1 MIKRIISTLMALL
14 MVLGAFVIT
23 AGAKEETSKPEYT
36 YNTSNAEA
44 TIDYLDGSKFQTD
57 KEIEDKVPKDYIDSE
72 EEKLGTMDLRLE
84 KDGYQLYVDAY
95 SGEVAVKCLATGENL
110 FTNPYGVGSAK
121 IDPNVETSGVDKSIK
136 ERLLSQL
143 VVKYTTVSTGSSDT
157 FYSYSEVIQG
167 ERTAGTKAERYPT
180 SQINVKNIKNGIRVE
195 YSIGK
200 EEARLLVPRQIKKET
215 FIEKILT
222 PMATALGTTV
232 DERLILNEDVVV
244 GEYPFEILQTRTDY
258 VLYDPSNAS
267 EAEIDAMNMKYKVTK
282 KMAIFVLDGNLASTK
297 RYLLEQ
303 YIKTYCPDYSFEDL
317 DEDHLEAEY
326 EGTDVSPPLFKM
338 ALEYTLDENGVSV
351 RLPANGIRFNQ
362 TLYRLDSID
371 ILPYMGAGTNT
382 NEGQIFYPDGS
393 GTLFDF
399 QQVKDLGKM
408 QLTGKVYGQ
417 DYAYHTISGSRQ
429 EVVRY
434 PVFGINETVI
444 SKGVAKDRGF
454 VAIVEEGDALMEL
467 SAEFDASI
475 HPYNNVRMIVYPR
488 PKDTYNLDSSGATSQ
503 STWTVVSDRKYT
515 GNYKIRYV
523 MLTDDDLAADLKL
536 KDYYSCNYMG
546 MANAYRDYLES
557 RGLISRLNAEDLNE
571 DLPIYIKT
579 FGAIETT
586 KRVLSIPVKTMLPLT
601 SFEHIQKMH
610 EELSAEG
617 VDNINFILTG
627 YNKGGM
633 TAPTYPN
640 RIDWEKSVGGKEG
653 FEELMAYAKEEGV
666 GIFPDFDYAFY
677 ANNNL
682 TDGVNLKKHA
692 VKTIDNRYTS
702 KRIYS
707 PTKQSQMSYYEL
719 AISPAYYSVFYEA
732 LTEDYME
739 YDPMGISVSTIGS
752 YLNSDFDEDDPYN
765 REDSKEN
772 TVKAFKYFDE
782 NYDKVMTSGG
792 NAYTWSYVDYIT
804 DIALD
809 SSRYTQSSAS
819 IPFLGIVLHGYVQ
832 FAGTPIN
839 MEGNTDYALLKAIE
853 SGASVN
859 FVLSYQN
866 TNLLKEDE
874 ILSQNFSVRYDIWFN
889 DIVDIYNELNS
900 VLADVQ
906 TSRIVGHKFIEGD
919 RVPDK
924 DEILGDMYAAIDGT
938 IEFEAELMET
948 ADDIERQKLL
958 DARKQIESNKSAIE
972 KNNYANY
979 YKSIVT
985 LSNTIDTYA
994 QLLADGET
1002 AAAAL
1007 AEARTKRDEAKAALE
1022 AAQGAA
1028 TPDQAVI
1035 DDCQAKLDACQA
1047 TYDAAVATVNAIN
1060 LDKSKAL
1067 KTINDY
1073 KTVYDTNAV
1082 NFVNFAYDVE
1092 RMYKQSVA
1100 NMQYLREHS
1109 SFSDEF
1115 LDEIEANIT
1124 PTTAI
1129 YDDAVAKL
1137 ADIVEVMAALSTK
1150 LDTVCGIKAT
1160 FKMPERPAT
1169 QAPTT
1174 PRPVINNRV
1183 EERYHS
1189 DDNKIVL
1196 LTYENGKTFVLN
1208 FNSFDITTKIGDVVY
1223 TVSAYGY
1230 VVIK

>member
-1 MIKRIISTLMALL
+1 MALL

-23 AGAKEETSKPEYT
+23 VGAEEAAQPEYT
-36 YNTSNAEA
+36 YNTSNEKA

-57 KEIEDKVPKDYIDSE
+57 KEIEDKVPKDFIDTE
-72 EEKLGTMDLRLE
+72 AEKLSTMDLRFE

-110 FTNPYGVGSAK
+110 FTNPYSVGTAK
-121 IDPNVETSGVDKSIK
+121 TDPNVDSSTVDRSIK

-167 ERTAGTKAERYPT
+167 ERTAGTQDERYPA
-180 SQINVKNIKNGIRVE
+180 SQIKVKNIKNGIRVE

-222 PMATALGTTV
+222 PMATALGSTV
-232 DERLILNEDVVV
+232 DDRLIANEDVVV
-244 GEYPFEILQTRTDY
+244 GEYPFELLQTRTDY
-258 VLYDPSNAS
+258 VLQDPYNSTPAAV
-267 EAEIDAMNMKYKVTK
+267 EAMNAKYKVTK
-282 KMAIFVLDGNLASTK
+282 KMAIFVLDGNLATTK
-297 RYLLEQ
+297 KYLLEQ

-338 ALEYTLDENGVSV
+338 ALEYTLDKNGVSV

-382 NEGQIFYPDGS
+382 NQGEIFYPDGS

-399 QQVKDLGKM
+399 EQIKGLGKM

-434 PVFGINETVI
+434 PVFGINETVVE
-444 SKGVAKDRGF
+444 KGVAKDKGF
-454 VAIVEEGDALMEL
+454 LAIVEEGDALMEL
-467 SAEFDASI
+467 SAEFDSSI

-488 PKDTYNLDSSGATSQ
+488 PKDTYNLDSSGTTSQ

-523 MLTDDDLAADLKL
+523 MLTDDDLAAEKGL
-536 KDYYSCNYMG
+536 KDYYAPNYMG
-546 MANAYRDYLES
+546 MANAYRDYLEA
-557 RGLISRLNAEDLNE
+557 RGLISRLTADDVGEDI
-571 DLPIYIKT
+571 PIYIKT

-627 YNKGGM
+627 YNKGGI

-640 RIDWEKSVGGKEG
+640 KIDWEKSVGGAEG
-653 FEELMAYAKEEGV
+653 FEELMDYAREEGI

-677 ANNNL
+677 ANNDM

-702 KRIYS
+702 KRVYS
-707 PTKQSQMSYYEL
+707 ATKQAQMSYYEL
-719 AISPAYYSVFYEA
+719 AISPSVFTTFAEA
-732 LTEDYME
+732 LTEDYKE
-739 YDPMGISVSTIGS
+739 YDPMGISVSTLGS

-765 REDSKEN
+765 REDGKAN
-772 TVKAFKYFDE
+772 TIKAFKYFDE

-804 DIALD
+804 DVALD

-832 FAGTPIN
+832 FTGTPIN

-853 SGASVN
+853 SGASLS

-866 TNLLKEDE
+866 AKLLKEDE
-874 ILSQNFSVRYDIWFN
+874 VLSQNFSVRYDIWFN
-889 DIVDIYNELNS
+889 DVVSMYNELNA

-906 TSRIVGHKFIEGD
+906 TSTIVGHEFIEGD

-924 DEILGDMYAAIDGT
+924 DEILKDMYAVIDGT
-938 IEFEAELMET
+938 IEFESELIET
-948 ADDIERQKLL
+948 SDDTERQKLL
-958 DARKQIESNKSAIE
+958 DARKGIESNRTAIE
-972 KNNYANY
+972 KANY
-979 YKSIVT
+979 IGYYNSITKLIASLDQYDQLTLDIEAAGGAVT
-985 LSNTIDTYA
+985 DA
-994 QLLADGET
+994 KD
-1002 AAAAL
+1002 AL
-1007 AEARTKRDEAKAALE
+1007 DAAKA
-1022 AAQGAA
+1022 GG
-1028 TPDQAVI
+1028 DQDAI
-1035 DDCQAKLDACQA
+1035 AACQEA
-1047 TYDAAVATVNAIN
+1047 YDAAVANRNALNTERGN
-1060 LDKSKAL
+1060 LL
-1067 KTINDY
+1067 KDLRTNS
-1073 KTVYDTNAV
+1073 KTVFETHAI
-1082 NFVNFAYDVE
+1082 NFVNLAYDIE
-1092 RMYKQSVA
+1092 RMYNQS
-1100 NMQYLREHS
+1100 NEYMQYLKENS
-1109 SFSDEF
+1109 GFSAKF
-1115 LDEIEANIT
+1115 LAEIEANIT
-1124 PTTAI
+1124 ATTAV
-1129 YDDAVAKL
+1129 YDDIVAKL
-1137 ADIVEVMAALSTK
+1137 SGVPAMMADARARLAATGVVVSE
-1150 LDTVCGIKAT
+1150 
-1160 FKMPERPAT
+1160 FKMPD
-1169 QAPTT
+1169 
-1174 PRPVINNRV
+1174 RPVTQQPGVTKPSYNTGSSFD
-1183 EERYHS
+1183 RYHS

-1196 LTYENGKTFVLN
+1196 LTYENGKTFILN
-1208 FNSFDITTKIGDVVY
+1208 FNSFDITTKIGGTVY

-1230 VVIK
+1230 VVVK